1 MVGLGQLRF
10 AHEAWKRLASSPI
23 KGHQIPEQNQNL
35 VSVGEAG
42 QWQECGQVTVTSS
55 SNFSVIPLIWGRK
68 YLLVRAV
75 VFLTLTHYVYLLLIS
90 LSSLKY
96 T

>member
-10 AHEAWKRLASSPI
+10 AREAWKHLASFQD

-42 QWQECGQVTVTSS
+42 QWQEYGSLRPCH
-55 SNFSVIPLIWGRK
+55 
-68 YLLVRAV
+68 YLRMEGSPERAV
-75 VFLTLTHYVYLLLIS
+75 SFV
-90 LSSLKY
+90 K
-96 T
+96 